1 VGQVKYVVE
10 KGVQI
15 PLCAIVD
22 NNYVDYMT
30 GCIISKKTIIQFIN
44 KGLMKKTMNIKN
56 IDLAIYEILGCF
68 SSDGVIETI
77 GYNYKLN
84 GISNYFDKQMRI
96 YPSYDR
102 QKIIDGLLN
111 GKYKQEL
118 IWGDEYG

>member
-1 VGQVKYVVE
+1 MKYVIE

-30 GCIISKKTIIQFIN
+30 GCIISKETTIQFIN

-96 YPSYDR
+96 YSSYDR